1 MCVADPAD
9 GRLYEEAYN
18 AKGGTGR
25 FYVISLRNGEGSA
38 AGYVV
43 TSTDGD
49 TALFVYPRGG
59 GAKFFR
65 PAIRQR

>member
-1 MCVADPAD
+1 MMCVADPAD
-9 GRLYEEAYN
+9 GWR
-18 AKGGTGR
+18 TGSHR
-25 FYVISLRNGEGSA
+25 GRRWAAPEWA